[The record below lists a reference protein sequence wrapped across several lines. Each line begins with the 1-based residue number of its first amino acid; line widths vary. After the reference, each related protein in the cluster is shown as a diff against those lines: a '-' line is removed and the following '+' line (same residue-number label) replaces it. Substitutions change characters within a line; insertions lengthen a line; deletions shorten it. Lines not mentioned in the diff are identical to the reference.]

1 VADTPFKGV
10 PVPAVRVGQPAAALS
25 FPRPLNRGPWIRAI
39 KSQDTVLAG
48 RRIVLSVDGGGS
60 LEWQV
65 GNDATGTVS
74 QNYPDP
80 ALWRT
85 VAETQ
90 FELAAGNCLELRA
103 LALPSGATETFDGGS
118 AWPLYG
124 VSGAIRLT
132 AVYHHVDGVTPDQT
146 IVAEKAIP
154 AALGVDGLASVEPG
168 GAWGQVI
175 HIHIPNIKP
184 AGNTPEDI
192 AARSEWPRVH
202 LTLEYR
208 GGARVISC
216 NVQEVPDQHIV
227 EHDAADTTLHD
238 APAELGIP
246 FKKPQLKGPDGA
258 TYDDNRFGPRLGFN
272 VAARQTRRLGP
283 QAWYWSCR
291 TERLDLVTSEDPVA
305 VQFSNTADW
314 SSLMDGTSE
323 PRWNADAPGWD
334 LCAAYCKAPNNLH
347 SRMRGN
353 AAVLPMRVWVYA
365 RFTTNAGVAIGKIRF
380 ASSARSSVIVRVP
393 ETTTWTWITTTTF
406 LEANVTSRDA
416 ACIVQVHGIVSAGTM
431 ELRYHAG
438 EYGHYPIAP
447 V

>member
-1 VADTPFKGV
+1 
-10 PVPAVRVGQPAAALS
+10 
-25 FPRPLNRGPWIRAI
+25 
-39 KSQDTVLAG
+39 VLAG

-60 LEWQV
+60 LEWQST
-65 GNDATGTVS
+65 NTATGGAGQVH
-74 QNYPDP
+74 PDP

-103 LALPSGATETFDGGS
+103 LALPSGATETFVVATGT
-118 AWPLYG
+118 WELYG
-124 VSGAIRLT
+124 VSAAIRLT

-146 IVAEKAIP
+146 IVAEKALD
-154 AALGVDGLASVEPG
+154 AALGTDGLASVEPG

-184 AGNTPEDI
+184 AGNTPAEI

-216 NVQEVPDQHIV
+216 NVQEVPDQHMV
-227 EHDAADTTLHD
+227 EHDAAESTLHD

-246 FKKPQLKGPDGA
+246 FKKPQIKGPDGA
-258 TYDDNRFGPRLGFN
+258 TYTDKRFGPAHGFT
-272 VAARQTRRLGP
+272 VAARQSRRLGP
-283 QAWYWSCR
+283 QAWYWSAR

-323 PRWNADAPGWD
+323 PAWNPDAPGWD
-334 LCAAYCKAPNNLH
+334 LCAAYCKPPNNLH
-347 SRMRGN
+347 SRLRGN
-353 AAVLPMRVWVYA
+353 AAVLPMRVWVFA
-365 RFTTNAGVAIGKIRF
+365 RWTSNLGVKVGKIRF
-380 ASSARSSVIVRVP
+380 QTTRRSSIVMIIP
-393 ETTTWTWITTTTF
+393 ESTTWAWHTTTCF
-406 LEANVTSRDA
+406 LEANVTSRDTA
-416 ACIVQVHGIVSAGTM
+416 AIVQVHARVSAGTM

-438 EYGHYPIAP
+438 EFGHYPIALP
-447 V
+447 